1 MNFYIFFLLSIIILI
16 SPSNSGLTEEQRKS
30 LLKKVTKL
38 VSFTNYNYITEKF
51 PNVHIKDQG
60 NCGSCWAFASTI
72 ALAYRFHNKGI
83 NVDLSPQNSMII

>member
-38 VSFTNYNYITEKF
+38 VSFTNKYNPVNQIFRRDGKKEMPYNASKIKEIITNYSF
-51 PNVHIKDQG
+51 PEVEVVGPLLQRH
-60 NCGSCWAFASTI
+60 
-72 ALAYRFHNKGI
+72 L
-83 NVDLSPQNSMII
+83 

>member
-38 VSFTNYNYITEKF
+38 VSFTNKYNPVNQIFRRYGKKEMSYNASKIKEIITNYSF
-51 PNVHIKDQG
+51 PEVEVVGPLLQG
-60 NCGSCWAFASTI
+60 Q
-72 ALAYRFHNKGI
+72 L
-83 NVDLSPQNSMII
+83 